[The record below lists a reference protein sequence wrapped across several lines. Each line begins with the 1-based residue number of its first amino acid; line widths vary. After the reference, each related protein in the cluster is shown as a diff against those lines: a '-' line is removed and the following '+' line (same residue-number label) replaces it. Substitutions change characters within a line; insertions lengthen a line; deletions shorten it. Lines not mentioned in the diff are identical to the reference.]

1 MKHMDKKWD
10 RSQGATRRMEEEAR
24 AEFRDS
30 LSRWL
35 HNAVAVLR
43 EEVPREAWPRVAAR
57 LRATG
62 FVVPT
67 RDA

>member
-1 MKHMDKKWD
+1 MHLKENGSKGGK
-10 RSQGATRRMEEEAR
+10 RPTEEEAR

-57 LRATG
+57 LRAAG
-62 FVVPT
+62 VVVPT
-67 RDA
+67 KDA